1 MLREEYR
8 AALAFLRG
16 RRRMLRLV
24 TVCFLAGGLAAAIAA
39 WTAFGSDPAL
49 VTTLMEQVGE
59 LLDSKQIA
67 DEAGRLDAD
76 GPQRGDARRRI
87 GRRPADGDSARR
99 ACRFP
104 AAARRL

>member
-39 WTAFGSDPAL
+39 WTAFGSDPTL

-67 DEAGRLDAD
+67 DGAGQLDA
-76 GPQRGDARRRI
+76 
-87 GRRPADGDSARR
+87 
-99 ACRFP
+99 F
-104 AAARRL
+104 RLFLANF